1 MGKRQGYAM
10 QWFFIR
16 VAIIAMSLAVAAA
29 VIDGVDVDTRGT
41 ASLGVFLL
49 TAVILALTNMV
60 VRPILVLFSLPA
72 IILTLGFFL
81 IIINALMLWL
91 ASWIAGD
98 LLGLDFHVRGFW
110 PALGGAL
117 IISVVS
123 WVLTGILVGSRE
135 EGRAE
140 AGR

>member
-1 MGKRQGYAM
+1 M
-10 QWFFIR
+10 QWFLIR
-16 VAIIAMSLAVAAA
+16 VVIIAMSLAVAAA

-41 ASLGVFLL
+41 ASLGIFLL
-49 TAVILALTNMV
+49 TAVILALINMV

-98 LLGLDFHVRGFW
+98 VLGLDFHVTGFW

-117 IISVVS
+117 IISFVS
-123 WVLTGILVGSRE
+123 WVLTGIFVGSRNDRDE
-135 EGRAE
+135 VRGSR
-140 AGR
+140 